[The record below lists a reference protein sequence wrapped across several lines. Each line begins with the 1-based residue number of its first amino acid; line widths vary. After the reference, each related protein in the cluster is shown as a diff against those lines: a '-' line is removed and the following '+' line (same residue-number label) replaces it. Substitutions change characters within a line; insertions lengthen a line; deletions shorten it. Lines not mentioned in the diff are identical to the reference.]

1 MRSSLT
7 QEHLGVGLVD
17 RREWGLPPNK
27 LRARDVVLQNMK
39 REAQSSNNRP
49 WDALVRGLERILEL
63 DRVQL
68 GLIDKEAVLC
78 AEMEKL
84 DQSKQVAFF
93 KKTMAPL
100 LEQET
105 GLERQRA
112 EAGTAVTEAIKRR

>member
-1 MRSSLT
+1 VRSSLT